1 MSNNPYE
8 QCWNEYKYGLVKSV
22 NILLEAKDKK
32 LPIPDIE
39 LQLMVIQ
46 KMMVAINELEIKT
59 GIQGRTESG
68 IITA

>member
-8 QCWNEYKYGLVKSV
+8 QCWNEYKHGLVKSV
-22 NILLEAKDKK
+22 NLLLEAKDKK

>member
-1 MSNNPYE
+1 MSNPYE
-8 QCWNEYKYGLVKSV
+8 KCWNEYKHGLVKSV
-22 NILLEAKDKK
+22 DLLLNAKEKK

-46 KMMVAINELEIKT
+46 KMMMAINELEIVH

>member
-8 QCWNEYKYGLVKSV
+8 QCWNEYKHGLVKSV
-22 NILLEAKDKK
+22 NLLLEAKEKK

-46 KMMVAINELEIKT
+46 KMMIAINELEIKT
-59 GIQGRTESG
+59 GIQGRTDSG

>member
-1 MSNNPYE
+1 MSNPYE
-8 QCWNEYKYGLVKSV
+8 QCWNEYKHGLVKSV
-22 NILLEAKDKK
+22 NLLLEAKDKK

-46 KMMVAINELEIKT
+46 KMMIAINELEIKN

>member
-59 GIQGRTESG
+59 GIQGRTDSG

>member
-1 MSNNPYE
+1 MNPYE
-8 QCWNEYKYGLVKSV
+8 ACWNEYKHGLVKSV
-22 NILLEAKDKK
+22 NLLLEAQTKK

-46 KMMVAINELEIKT
+46 KMMIAINELEIKN

>member
-8 QCWNEYKYGLVKSV
+8 QCWNEYKHGLVKSV
-22 NILLEAKDKK
+22 NLLLEAKDKK

-46 KMMVAINELEIKT
+46 KMMIAINELEIKT

>member
-1 MSNNPYE
+1 MSNPYE
-8 QCWNEYKYGLVKSV
+8 TCWNEYKHGLVKSV
-22 NILLEAKDKK
+22 NLLLEAQTKK

-46 KMMVAINELEIKT
+46 KMMIAINELEIKN

>member
-8 QCWNEYKYGLVKSV
+8 KCWNDYKHGLVKSV
-22 NILLEAKDKK
+22 NLLLEAKEKK
-32 LPIPDIE
+32 MAIPDIE

-46 KMMVAINELEIKT
+46 KMMYAINELEVQH
-59 GIQGRTESG
+59 GVQGRTESG

>member
-1 MSNNPYE
+1 MSSPYE
-8 QCWNEYKYGLVKSV
+8 TCWNEYKHGLVKSV
-22 NILLEAKDKK
+22 NLLLEAQTKK

-46 KMMVAINELEIKT
+46 KMMIAINELEIKN